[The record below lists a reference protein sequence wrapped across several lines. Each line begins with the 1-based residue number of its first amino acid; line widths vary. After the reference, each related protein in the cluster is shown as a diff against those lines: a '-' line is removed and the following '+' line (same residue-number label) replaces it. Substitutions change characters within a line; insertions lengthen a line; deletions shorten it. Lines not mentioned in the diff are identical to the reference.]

1 MPSKNIVIQA
11 LSADLMLLC
20 SLTWTIVYLLFI
32 FFPHIFFLYIVK
44 NSNCAAYNKSVEVA
58 QGLTT
63 FLNLV
68 YLGLKGG
75 RGIWAEISERVG

>member
-1 MPSKNIVIQA
+1 MYP
-11 LSADLMLLC
+11 C
-20 SLTWTIVYLLFI
+20 
-32 FFPHIFFLYIVK
+32 FFLHFFFFLVNAVMYIVT
-44 NSNCAAYNKSVEVA
+44 NSNCAAFNKSVEVA

-75 RGIWAEISERVG
+75 WGIGAEISERVR

>member
-1 MPSKNIVIQA
+1 MLFFVYFFVSENVVMIIVI
-11 LSADLMLLC
+11 S
-20 SLTWTIVYLLFI
+20 
-32 FFPHIFFLYIVK
+32 
-44 NSNCAAYNKSVEVA
+44 SNCATFNKSVEVA

-75 RGIWAEISERVG
+75 WGKWANYECRNVQGNWYMRARRWDGLPIRIE

>member
-1 MPSKNIVIQA
+1 
-11 LSADLMLLC
+11 MLLC
-20 SLTWTIVYLLFI
+20 SLTGLGQLCI
-32 FFPHIFFLYIVK
+32 HDFFLFFLTFFLVKAMYIVS
-44 NSNCAAYNKSVEVA
+44 NSNCAAFNKSVEVA

-75 RGIWAEISERVG
+75 RGKWAEISER

>member
-1 MPSKNIVIQA
+1 
-11 LSADLMLLC
+11 MLLC
-20 SLTWTIVYLLFI
+20 SLTDLGQLCIHDFFYI
-32 FFPHIFFLYIVK
+32 FFWYIVT
-44 NSNCAAYNKSVEVA
+44 NSNCAAFDKSVEVA

-75 RGIWAEISERVG
+75 RGIWAEISERVR